1 MELLKMIG
9 AGVMQVH
16 DTLYG
21 MVGNGLYIVMAVLLF
36 VGIVAQWKLY
46 EKANQPGWTCLV
58 PVLNIIVFLRIVG
71 RPANHAW
78 FFLIPFYNIY
88 FLVKVYIELCD
99 SFGKSTLMDYIL
111 VILFNGF
118 YILGL
123 GLSYEDEYKGPVYG
137 KTKEDGSKANVQL
150 A

>member
-1 MELLKMIG
+1 MELLKTVG
-9 AGVMQVH
+9 SALMQVH

-21 MVGNGLYIVMAVLLF
+21 YIGNGLYIVMAVLLF
-36 VGIVAQWKLY
+36 IGIVAQWKLY
-46 EKANQPGWTCLV
+46 EKADQPGWTCLV
-58 PVLNIIVFLRIVG
+58 PVLNVIVFLRIVG
-71 RPANHAW
+71 RPASHAW
-78 FFLIPFYNIY
+78 FFLIPFYNLY

-99 SFGKSTLMDYIL
+99 SFGKSTLMDYVM
-111 VILFNGF
+111 VIVFNGF

-137 KTKEDGSKANVQL
+137 KVKEENSKSNVQL